1 MIAGSAHMKIAKNT
15 KLNMVSSKNF
25 ICFLFLYPKESGR
38 GFVNC
43 DRFFPVSCWTI
54 IWKDKGLFL
63 FMVTRNHPAARN
75 PFCGTMCD
83 RNAVG
88 RL

>member
-1 MIAGSAHMKIAKNT
+1 MKIAKNT

-25 ICFLFLYPKESGR
+25 ICFPFLYPKESGR

-43 DRFFPVSCWTI
+43 DRFFPICCCTI
-54 IWKDKGLFL
+54 NGKDKGLFL
-63 FMVTRNHPAARN
+63 FTVARDHPAARN

-83 RNAVG
+83 RNAVS